1 MKERTLSV
9 TEAARS
15 FADLVNRAYYR
26 NESTLLVKNGVPV
39 ARLVPAMAA
48 ARTAREVADSWDA
61 IPHLTPE
68 DAASLARDIAAGRRR
83 LRAPKAPTWE

>member
-39 ARLVPAMAA
+39 ARLIPARATLD
-48 ARTAREVADSWDA
+48 TAREAAKRWPA
-61 IPHLTPE
+61 IPHLSIA
-68 DAASLARDIAAGRRR
+68 DATSFERDVKAGRRR
-83 LRAPKAPTWE
+83 LRAPKAQAWE